1 MQKTE
6 APLEAHAGS
15 EMHLIK
21 CSDESIKDA
30 VFILPVSNQEMLA
43 KKHNYKKLAIT
54 ISIFWAAFIA

>member
-6 APLEAHAGS
+6 AQLEAHAGS

-43 KKHNYKKLAIT
+43 KKLNYKKLAIT
-54 ISIFWAAFIA
+54 ISIFGAAFIA

>member
-6 APLEAHAGS
+6 AQLEVHAGS

-30 VFILPVSNQEMLA
+30 VFTLPVGNQKMLG
-43 KKHNYKKLAIT
+43 KKHNYEKLAIT
-54 ISIFWAAFIA
+54 ISIFGDGFIA

>member
-6 APLEAHAGS
+6 AQLEAHAGS

-30 VFILPVSNQEMLA
+30 VFILPVSNQQMLA
-43 KKHNYKKLAIT
+43 KKLNYKKLAIT
-54 ISIFWAAFIA
+54 ISIFGAAFIA